1 MNEEMIEAFL
11 REMRENHGEEIESVD
26 LPEGTEEYVRGR
38 VEAGDIET
46 LLFMLRL
53 GYLMGLQ
60 SGFAAGQ
67 AGEEFGTTTITVPGP
82 LEA

>member
-11 REMRENHGEEIESVD
+11 REMRENHGDEIESVT

-38 VEAGDIET
+38 IEAGDVET

-53 GYLMGLQ
+53 GYLMGLP

-67 AGEEFGTTTITVPGP
+67 AGEEFGTTITVPGP
-82 LEA
+82 LQA